1 MAVDKDFQAFL
12 NRIGA
17 MSEEDKA
24 KLRAAIYEDAGLK
37 PVQPAP
43 RPGEKK

>member
-1 MAVDKDFQAFL
+1 MAVDKEFQEFL
-12 NRIGA
+12 NRIKA
-17 MSEEDKA
+17 MPEAEKA
-24 KLRAAIYEDAGLK
+24 KLRAGIYEDAGLK